1 METCM
6 RSFFVKTVALTA
18 ALIIISLGA
27 SLHAQTRV
35 AITPFENITKNAEYD
50 WLCNGFSETLTTGLS
65 EVNSVIIIERSQF
78 NSIVKEQDLQ
88 LSDLADE
95 TKAVSVGKVLGAEK
109 MLIGS
114 FQAFGQRI
122 KVNARFVDVST
133 GEIDRKHIFAAEN
146 DLNKVFD
153 IYNQIVE
160 QALLSFGITASQ
172 AEKGKIA
179 SSTKGTADIEAYE
192 NYIKG
197 VVTYSSSGTEKEYKE
212 AIDFFN
218 KSLDKDPNYA
228 LAYTGLAKS
237 YAKMGRL
244 KEISFKLDEK
254 VADYQNA
261 AKNGSKAVKLNNEL
275 SSAWTALALI
285 YRELK
290 QRDKLIN
297 AAKKAIS
304 IKSSEYEAYDILADA
319 YTKNFFPDFQNLDS
333 AIYFRKKSV
342 AIEPKFAAGYR
353 GLGSDYLANG
363 DLNNAEA
370 AFQKAVEILPKHSG
384 GHDLLGQV
392 YFQKGDFESAKQE
405 FYQKIMLDPKSAFGY
420 THLAEVLFLEGNY
433 NEAFLKYTYAIEIN
447 PNAAYAYNSLA
458 WMYLTAKDQKFRNAG
473 KSIEYSV
480 SAVGYTNFKNAEY
493 LYVAAESYF
502 AASKRNKAL
511 VDTALSYIRQALALD
526 PDNIN
531 YQDAQT
537 RFMAKEK
544 NTEYIYLLSRGETLL
559 KHNKTQEAVKEL
571 EEAYKLNSEYVPTL
585 ISLSKAYGKSGD
597 KVKADER
604 MEQARKLDKTGKYAK
619 LMK

>member
-1 METCM
+1 M
-6 RSFFVKTVALTA
+6 RSFFVQFMVFAA
-18 ALIIISLGA
+18 ALAVLSTVPFLP
-27 SLHAQTRV
+27 AQTRV
-35 AITPFENITKNAEYD
+35 AIPPFENITKNAEYD

-88 LSDLADE
+88 LSDLSDE
-95 TKAVSVGKVLGAEK
+95 TKAVTVGKVLGAEK

-114 FQAFGQRI
+114 FQAFGQKI

-133 GEIDRKHIFAAEN
+133 GEVDRKHIFAAEN

-153 IYNQIVE
+153 IYNQIVD
-160 QALLSFGITASQ
+160 QALQSFGITASQ

-192 NYIKG
+192 SYIKG
-197 VVTYSSSGTEKEYKE
+197 VVMYSSSGTEKEYKE
-212 AIDFFN
+212 AIDLFN
-218 KSLDKDPNYA
+218 KSLEKDPNYA

-237 YAKMGRL
+237 YAKLGRL

-285 YRELK
+285 YRELR

-342 AIEPKFAAGYR
+342 EIEPKFAAGYR
-353 GLGSDYLANG
+353 GLGTDYLANG

-370 AFQKAVEILPKHSG
+370 SFQKAVEILPRHSG

-392 YFQKGDFESAKQE
+392 YFQKGNFDGAKQE

-420 THLAEVLFLEGNY
+420 THLADVLFLEENY

-447 PNAAYAYNSLA
+447 PNAAYSYNSLA

-493 LYVAAESYF
+493 LYVASESYF
-502 AASKRNKAL
+502 AASKRNKAFI
-511 VDTALSYIRQALALD
+511 DTAVSYIKQALSLD
-526 PDNIN
+526 PDHLG
-531 YQDAQT
+531 YQDALA
-537 RFMAKEK
+537 RFTAKEK
-544 NTEYIYLLSRGETLL
+544 NSEYIYILNRGNSFL
-559 KHNKTQEAVKEL
+559 KHNKTLEAVKEL
-571 EEAYKLNSEYVPTL
+571 EEAYRLNSEYVPTL
-585 ISLSKAYGKSGD
+585 ISLAKAYSKAGD
-597 KVKADER
+597 KAKADEK
-604 MEQARKLDKTGKYAK
+604 MEQARKLDKTNKYAK